1 MAPTE
6 PYPEVAP
13 VVDAAAN
20 NSQEALAAESEQ
32 QPQQE
37 EASADQLP
45 EEPIVVQ
52 NGRADGPPLDSDG
65 QYDSAACLS
74 PVRTAV
80 NGPSATTRVR
90 NSVPPEGTAVKALS
104 ATAQVSNLSLD
115 RTVVKAL
122 PDTAR
127 VSRSVQPEG
136 TAMKALSA
144 TAQVS
149 RSVQPAQ
156 LESAE
161 DVVQQNGTAVK
172 RKRRGN
178 QYEAQ
183 SSGSDVSLV
192 CSEALSSDADSEMS
206 KGASECESERSP
218 KPTAQ
223 AAKRARPAARKGLTV
238 AQLKDRCCPLYA
250 LTSY

>member
-37 EASADQLP
+37 GASADQLP

-52 NGRADGPPLDSDG
+52 SGRADAPPLDSDW
-65 QYDSAACLS
+65 QCDSAACLS

-80 NGPSATTRVR
+80 NGPSATAQVR
-90 NSVPPEGTAVKALS
+90 RSVPPEGTAM
-104 ATAQVSNLSLD
+104 N
-115 RTVVKAL
+115 
-122 PDTAR
+122 
-127 VSRSVQPEG
+127 
-136 TAMKALSA
+136 ALSA

-161 DVVQQNGTAVK
+161 DVTQQNGTAVK

-183 SSGSDVSLV
+183 SSASDVSLV
-192 CSEALSSDADSEMS
+192 CSEELSSDADSEMS
-206 KGASECESERSP
+206 EGPSECESERSP

-223 AAKRARPAARKGLTV
+223 AAKRARPAAKKGLTV
-238 AQLKDRCCPLYA
+238 AQLKDRWCPLYA